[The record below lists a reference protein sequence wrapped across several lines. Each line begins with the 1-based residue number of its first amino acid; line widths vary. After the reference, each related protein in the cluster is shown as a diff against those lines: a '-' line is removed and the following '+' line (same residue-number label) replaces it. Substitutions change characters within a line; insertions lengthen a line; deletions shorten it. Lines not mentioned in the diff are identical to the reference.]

1 MTDFNQTADA
11 LDRMAVQQQAIV
23 DAAAEFRK
31 LGSIDSSTKAL
42 EDLNKVA
49 QTELANTNRALAHA
63 ESRRQAAE
71 EQAGVA
77 REQGERKAAEIVAAA
92 EQSAADILVA
102 AKSEAEGV
110 VTKARADMQRFE
122 DDLREELRAA
132 RETLVAE
139 RAEAE
144 KLRQEKVAIER
155 AVGAAQSKLD
165 EINAK
170 LRSMLEGK

>member
-1 MTDFNQTADA
+1 MSDFHQTADA
-11 LDRMAVQQQAIV
+11 LDRMAVQQQAII

-31 LGSIDSSTKAL
+31 LGSIDASTKAL

-49 QTELANTNRALAHA
+49 QTELSNTNRALAHA

-77 REQGERKAAEIVAAA
+77 REQGELAVAKMLAEA
-92 EQSAADILVA
+92 EQSAAEIRAA
-102 AKSEAEGV
+102 AKAEADGV
-110 VTKARADMQRFE
+110 VAKARADMQRFE

-132 RETLVAE
+132 RESLMAE
-139 RAEAE
+139 RAETE
-144 KLRQEKVAIER
+144 RLREEKVAIER
-155 AVGAAQSKLD
+155 AVGAAQSRLE

-170 LRSMLEGK
+170 LRSMLEAK